1 MSFMN
6 IRCLNWDHN
15 VTENQ
20 SYMMIANKETRC
32 VEYDTTMCGY
42 SKIWFPIRVS
52 YRVKRYKRVVE
63 EVVRTE
69 KIIN

>member
-32 VEYDTTMCGY
+32 IEYDTTMCGY

-52 YRVKRYKRVVE
+52 YRVKR
-63 EVVRTE
+63 
-69 KIIN
+69 